1 MWCLWSMVTLNR
13 TATKG
18 LSSIH
23 WHEMQLAS
31 CCTVSTLHV
40 FIQWTLTPIVSK
52 CHTGATAHNNAY
64 FSRGS
69 GGIFLDYVG
78 CRGTESS
85 LLSCSNHGIGVH
97 SCQHSEDAGVRCSG
111 GLCWCDTTVLAVCH
125 CIQCWAINFINI
137 YHKCV
142 LKITCLQTHL
152 KHNLHVISHSNTY
165 MSKSHT
171 ASSTPLKSLSAA
183 CT

>member
-1 MWCLWSMVTLNR
+1 MVTLNR

-97 SCQHSEDAGVRCSG
+97 SCQHSEDVGVRCSG
-111 GLCWCDTTVLAVCH
+111 SLCWCDTTAPASLSLHTMLHNKFHEYLPQMCSENYMSPDSLETQFTSH
-125 CIQCWAINFINI
+125 
-137 YHKCV
+137 
-142 LKITCLQTHL
+142 LTL
-152 KHNLHVISHSNTY
+152 KHIHEQISCNFKYTTQVFVSSLHVTH
-165 MSKSHT
+165 
-171 ASSTPLKSLSAA
+171 
-183 CT
+183 